1 MRKIST
7 IKDHYGETRLFQS
20 RILFA
25 LLVVAGMLAMLAYRY
40 TNLQIIHYET
50 YRTQSD
56 KNRVYVQ
63 PLPPKRGLI
72 VDRYGTLLANNEPSY
87 NLVIVK
93 ERTSN
98 LDDTLEKLNNI
109 FNINEVELDKFQQRL
124 KRRL

>member
-72 VDRYGTLLANNEPSY
+72 VDRYGTLLANNEPIAKISPDPDIA
-87 NLVIVK
+87 NDATTK
-93 ERTSN
+93 DSN
-98 LDDTLEKLNNI
+98 LHW
-109 FNINEVELDKFQQRL
+109 FCRH
-124 KRRL
+124 